1 MNPLDRILLK
11 TRVIA
16 SFFGGARTP
25 IALTIDSLK
34 LAGRPF
40 VAVSHDGIKLRLK
53 PRSGESFTFYENLVR
68 RDYLTQGI
76 TLNPGDTVVDI
87 GANIGSFTVLAAK
100 VVGPGGRVISFE
112 PVSATFARLEENVA
126 LNGYSNVECRQAAVD
141 GREGTL
147 PIHVDPKSALSTGYI
162 EKDGHEEIVTE
173 IVPCVTME
181 QVFRDHHIER
191 INLLK
196 VDCEGGEHGIFES
209 LSPDLAA
216 RIDQIAME
224 THEVP
229 GKSVEQLLENIRG
242 LGFTLRKE
250 AFCWV
255 AINAADRLART

>member
-1 MNPLDRILLK
+1 MYGLDRILLK
-11 TRVIA
+11 IRVIA
-16 SFFGGARTP
+16 SFFGGSRTP
-25 IALTIDSLK
+25 IALVIDSLK

-40 VAVSHDGIKLRLK
+40 VAVSNDGIKLRLK

-76 TLNPGDTVVDI
+76 ALNPGDTVVDI

-112 PVSATFARLEENVA
+112 PVSRTFARLKENVA
-126 LNGYSNVECRQAAVD
+126 LNDYPNVECRQAAVD
-141 GREGTL
+141 GQEGKL
-147 PIHVDPKSALSTGYI
+147 KIHVDPKSALSTSYF
-162 EKDGHEEIVTE
+162 EKNGDEEQATE
-173 IVPCVTME
+173 TVPCVTME

-209 LSPDLAA
+209 LPADLAA

-224 THEVP
+224 VHEVP
-229 GKSVEQLLENIRG
+229 GKSVEKLLENIRG
-242 LGFTLRKE
+242 LGFTLRRE
-250 AFCWV
+250 PFCWV
-255 AINAADRLART
+255 AINTANLLVRN